1 MKLGD
6 MVLIVGKTG
15 SGKSVEALERV
26 KQFHARNPHTG
37 IVIINPKPV
46 ANQWDKLIAPEVR
59 DVPVWKA
66 GRFINWKVRP
76 WQDKE
81 LNEFLWSIYTE
92 GEPCLLVFDEGQD
105 IKSHKFPS
113 ATAIWRQG
121 REMEISILT
130 CTQRPVDMSRYA
142 ISQSKVMSIYNI
154 IGEDDLKALDSYME
168 VPLLAYIAPSKINRG
183 VITEGKRLKKYNHL
197 LYDVET
203 GKASIELPVEIT
215 ETNAI
220 TIPKKS
226 LPIKTIGM
234 VIAGLIGM
242 RMLL

>member
-6 MVLIVGKTG
+6 MILIVGKTG

-46 ANQWDKLIAPEVR
+46 HNAWDNLIAPETR
-59 DVPVWKA
+59 DIPVWKA

-81 LNEFLWSIYTE
+81 LNTFLWSIYNE
-92 GEPCLLVFDEGQD
+92 GEPCLVVFDEGQD

-113 ATAIWRQG
+113 ATALWRQG
-121 REMEISILT
+121 REMQISLLT

-142 ISQSKVMSIYNI
+142 ISQAKQMSIYNI

-168 VPLLAYIAPSKINRG
+168 VPLLSFIAPSKLVRG
-183 VITEGKRLKKYNHL
+183 QVNEGKRLKKYNHL
-197 LYDVET
+197 LYDVEA
-203 GKASIELPVEIT
+203 GKATIEPPIEIT
-215 ETNAI
+215 ETKAI
-220 TIPKKS
+220 TLPKKS

-234 VIAGLIGM
+234 VIAGLIGI
-242 RMLL
+242 RILL